1 MQLLTLPATPS
12 LATSIRAT
20 AQVFED
26 PTSKALLA
34 HLQQIAP
41 SNASVLIIGETGTGK
56 ELVARHIHQLSARHQ
71 QPFIAVNCGAFSES
85 LVEAELFGHEKG
97 AFTGAL
103 SAKAGWS
110 EEADGG
116 TLFLDEIGDLPLTIQ
131 VKLLRVLQEQEVV
144 RLGSRK
150 STPINVR
157 VLAATNVNLEH
168 AIEAGHFREDLYYRL
183 NVVSLALRPLRER
196 VGDIL
201 PLARHF
207 LHTYR
212 QRLPHGPT
220 ALSGCAE
227 NTLKHHPWPG
237 NIRELENVIHHSL
250 LLCRNQ
256 TITVDDL
263 RLPQP
268 RATRKTAHPHAPQDT
283 AKDLLQRAFRTL
295 FEEHND
301 ALHETVE
308 DALLRAAYE
317 FCHHNQVH
325 TAKLLGL
332 SRNVTRT
339 RLIKLGALT
348 VTTRRLETGTAV

>member
-1 MQLLTLPATPS
+1 MQLLTLPATPA
-12 LATSIRAT
+12 LATSIRAI
-20 AQVFED
+20 AQVFAD
-26 PTSKALLA
+26 PASKALLA

-41 SNASVLIIGETGTGK
+41 SDASVLIIGETGTGK
-56 ELVARHIHQLSARHQ
+56 EIVARHIHQLSHRHQ
-71 QPFIAVNCGAFSES
+71 QPFVAVNCGAFSES

-103 SAKAGWS
+103 GAKAGWF

-116 TLFLDEIGDLPLTIQ
+116 TLFLDEIGDLPLPIQ

-157 VLAATNVNLEH
+157 VLAATNVNLEQ
-168 AIEAGHFREDLYYRL
+168 AIDAGHFREDLYYRL
-183 NVVSLALRPLRER
+183 NVVSLVLQPLRER
-196 VGDIL
+196 QGDIL

-207 LHTYR
+207 LQTYR
-212 QRLPHGPT
+212 QRLQHGPT
-220 ALSGCAE
+220 ALSTCAE
-227 NTLKHHPWPG
+227 QVLMDHPWQG
-237 NIRELENVIHHSL
+237 NIRELENVVHHSL
-250 LLCRNQ
+250 LLCSNQ
-256 TITVDDL
+256 TITARDL
-263 RLPQP
+263 RLSQSRSKRLEPAAPQP
-268 RATRKTAHPHAPQDT
+268 STTTDH
-283 AKDLLQRAFRTL
+283 LLQRAFQKL
-295 FEEHND
+295 FEEEPG

-308 DALLRAAYE
+308 DSLLRAAYE

-339 RLIKLGALT
+339 RLIKLGALA
-348 VTTRRLETGTAV
+348 VNTRRLDAQTAL